1 MYGDALRGGLFRDVS
16 SVSLRRVVLRL
27 GIVALIIGIGFAADG
42 FADGDPEQ
50 GRKLATEY
58 SCARCHGPDGNA
70 RSTRFQPV
78 PMLAG
83 QPATYL
89 VKEMHNYAAGRRE
102 DLSKNA
108 RMSDLLRKL
117 SDKDIEDLATF
128 YEAQKRY

>member
-1 MYGDALRGGLFRDVS
+1 MIS
-16 SVSLRRVVLRL
+16 RL
-27 GIVALIIGIGFAADG
+27 GIAVLMIGIGLAADG
-42 FADGDPEQ
+42 YADGDPEN

-70 RSTRFQPV
+70 RSTKVQPT

-83 QPATYL
+83 QPAGYL
-89 VKEMHNYAAGRRE
+89 IKEMQNYASGRR
-102 DLSKNA
+102 DDMSKNA

-117 SDKDIEDLATF
+117 SDKDIEDLAAF

>member
-1 MYGDALRGGLFRDVS
+1 MICIGLPT
-16 SVSLRRVVLRL
+16 
-27 GIVALIIGIGFAADG
+27 DG
-42 FADGDPEQ
+42 LADGDPEN

-58 SCARCHGPDGNA
+58 SRTHCHGPDGNA
-70 RSTRFQPV
+70 RSTKFQPG

-83 QPATYL
+83 QPTSYL
-89 VKEMHNYAAGRRE
+89 LKEMQNYASGQRD

-117 SDKDIEDLATF
+117 SDKDIEDLAAF

>member
-1 MYGDALRGGLFRDVS
+1 MAS
-16 SVSLRRVVLRL
+16 RL
-27 GIVALIIGIGFAADG
+27 GCAVLMFGIGLAADG
-42 FADGDPEQ
+42 LADGDPKN

-58 SCARCHGPDGNA
+58 SCAQCHGPDGNA
-70 RSTRFQPV
+70 RSTKFQPV

-83 QPATYL
+83 QPTSYL
-89 VKEMHNYAAGRRE
+89 VQEMQNYATGRRE

-117 SDKDIEDLATF
+117 SDKDMEDLGAF